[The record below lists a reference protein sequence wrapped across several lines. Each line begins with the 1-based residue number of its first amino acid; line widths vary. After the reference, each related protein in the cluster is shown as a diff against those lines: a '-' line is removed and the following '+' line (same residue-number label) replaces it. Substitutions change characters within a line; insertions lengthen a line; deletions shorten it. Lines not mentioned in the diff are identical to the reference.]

1 MSRAVDTTALAGLP
15 CVHDL
20 TPADLRRLQ
29 QDAARAQ
36 GVEVCF
42 SDALL
47 GGEAGP
53 ELVVIPAGQFD
64 QGAPDDQRRENEL
77 PRRRT
82 RIERPYAIGR
92 YTVTADDFA
101 RYARAA
107 GFVWT
112 DHLLRSEGRQ
122 PVINVSSLDIAAYLA
137 WLSAQTGR
145 RYRLPSEAEWE
156 YAARAGSATA
166 YCFGDTLG
174 CGEANIGSL
183 LGGRQAAAGWR
194 GWLPFCVPLHRV
206 CEVGS
211 YPANVWG
218 LHDVHGNVWE
228 LTADRWQGP
237 VDPANP
243 GVGRDLSWR
252 VSKGGSWFE
261 GARQASFAARRP
273 RLESE
278 LDTNLGF
285 RVLRE
290 LD

>member
-1 MSRAVDTTALAGLP
+1 MTAVDALP

-20 TPADLRRLQ
+20 SPVALRELQ
-29 QDAARAQ
+29 AEAARAHGIEVRFSEPLRDG
-36 GVEVCF
+36 GV
-42 SDALL
+42 
-47 GGEAGP
+47 GP
-53 ELVVIPAGQFD
+53 ELVVVPPGQFD
-64 QGAPDDQRRENEL
+64 QGAAADETRPGEL
-77 PRRRT
+77 PRRRV

-92 YTVTADDFA
+92 YAVTADEFERHA
-101 RYARAA
+101 R
-107 GFVWT
+107 GVGLVWA
-112 DHLLRSEGRQ
+112 DHLLRAEGRQ
-122 PVINVSSLDIAAYLA
+122 PVINVSALEVADYLD

-166 YCFGDTLG
+166 YCFGDRLS
-174 CGEANIGSL
+174 CGEANIGAL
-183 LGGRQAAAGWR
+183 MAGRQSAAGWR

-218 LHDVHGNVWE
+218 LHEVHGNVWE

-243 GVGRDLSWR
+243 GAGRNLDWR

-261 GARQASFAARRP
+261 GVRDASFAARRP
-273 RLESE
+273 RLDNE

>member
-1 MSRAVDTTALAGLP
+1 MTAADDLP

-20 TPADLRRLQ
+20 TPAALRQLQ
-29 QDAARAQ
+29 TEAARAH
-36 GVEVCF
+36 GVEVRF
-42 SDALL
+42 SDPL
-47 GGEAGP
+47 GGGGAGP

-64 QGAPDDQRRENEL
+64 QGTSADPPREAEL

-92 YTVTADDFA
+92 YTVTADDFEIH
-101 RYARAA
+101 ARAT

-112 DHLLRSEGRQ
+112 DHLLRAEGRQ
-122 PVINVSSLDIAAYLA
+122 PVINVSGREIAAYLA

-183 LGGRQAAAGWR
+183 LAGRQAAAGWR

-218 LHDVHGNVWE
+218 LHEVHGNVWE

-243 GVGRDLSWR
+243 GAGRNLTWR

-261 GARQASFAARRP
+261 GVRHATFAARRP
-273 RLESE
+273 RLDDE